1 MSLLP
6 DFHTRVQKRLDKNL
20 ENLRSNLEACAPEKH
35 DRFCGEIAGTK
46 SALKILSEEFQR
58 IGGEE

>member
-6 DFHTRVQKRLDKNL
+6 DFHTRVLKRLNENL
-20 ENLRSNLEACAPEKH
+20 EKHRSNLEACPPEKH
-35 DRFCGEIAGTK
+35 DRFCGEISATK
-46 SALKILSEEFQR
+46 SAISIVNAEFQR